1 MHEAEISCLE
11 PAAACVSVVTIS
23 DLFLIQFNPEDDK
36 CTSLWIV
43 GQAIFAIYLAVWT
56 LSESLGPPRPQGP
69 VGQAEIATYVYALTS
84 IAIFP

>member
-1 MHEAEISCLE
+1 MQEAEISCLE
-11 PAAACVSVVTIS
+11 PVAACVSVVPIS

-56 LSESLGPPRPQGP
+56 LLESLGPLPRAQL
-69 VGQAEIATYVYALTS
+69 VRLR
-84 IAIFP
+84 